1 MLCFLIVKFFMW
13 FSMILERTCV
23 PLSVESPVVE
33 FDAVIL

>member
-23 PLSVESPVVE
+23 LLSVESPVVE